1 MRFWT
6 SFFIMRSSIFN
17 RLLKNAHLRRCP
29 HPSSLRRTSKYAS
42 LLKISGALHLSIFEQ
57 SEKNDLFSKLL
68 DPMVLETLLL
78 QKQTT
83 ILKRWFDLIL
93 ATYPAD
99 TVALMRK
106 EQNQF
111 KNPVGATF
119 SREIETLFKQLCEG
133 VQNGECRASLDAIL
147 KIRSVQD
154 FSPSKAVGFVFQLK
168 NAIEETLKSEIRR
181 EQNIEAWRA
190 FQSRI
195 DALALKA
202 FDIYMDCREKI
213 CEIRVN
219 QAKAEKEMA
228 LRMMERL
235 NPSKLKLP
243 E

>member
-1 MRFWT
+1 LNSM
-6 SFFIMRSSIFN
+6 
-17 RLLKNAHLRRCP
+17 
-29 HPSSLRRTSKYAS
+29 
-42 LLKISGALHLSIFEQ
+42 ALE
-57 SEKNDLFSKLL
+57 N
-68 DPMVLETLLL
+68 LLL
-78 QKQTT
+78 QNKTT

-93 ATYPAD
+93 ETYPAD
-99 TVALMRK
+99 AVTLMRK

-119 SREIETLFKQLCEG
+119 SREIATLFKQLCEG

-168 NAIEETLKSEIRR
+168 NAIEETLRSEIRR

-195 DALALKA
+195 DALALQA
-202 FDIYMDCREKI
+202 FDAYMGCREKI

-228 LRMMERL
+228 LRMMERITKK
-235 NPSKLKLP
+235 SD
-243 E
+243 

>member
-1 MRFWT
+1 M
-6 SFFIMRSSIFN
+6 SLN
-17 RLLKNAHLRRCP
+17 DLLKKERKA
-29 HPSSLRRTSKYAS
+29 
-42 LLKISGALHLSIFEQ
+42 
-57 SEKNDLFSKLL
+57 
-68 DPMVLETLLL
+68 
-78 QKQTT
+78 

-93 ATYPAD
+93 ETYPAD

-133 VQNGECRASLDAIL
+133 LQNGECRASLDAVL

-154 FSPSKAVGFVFQLK
+154 FSPSKAVGFIFELK
-168 NAIEETLKSEIRR
+168 KAIEETLKGEIFR

-195 DALALKA
+195 DALALQA
-202 FDIYMDCREKI
+202 FDIYMGCREKI

-228 LRMMERL
+228 LRMMERMT
-235 NPSKLKLP
+235 PSKEKRLK
-243 E
+243 EEH